1 MTVSCPRCG
10 TRYRLPPRSKLG
22 ANPTYRCVRCRQVFA
37 ADAAAEAPALEDEVE
52 PGDDDDTFTFGGA
65 PERDDAPEPDDTPAP
80 APRAAHGPP
89 PPVKSPARFA
99 VRTVIGVT
107 LLYALL
113 SIYLHTHPD
122 AVRGVLGRLPM
133 IGTSLAEKRL
143 DPASIQLANVRGEYQ
158 RVKGDQLVFVIS
170 GTAINNAPVAVRG
183 VQIEGRIRGAEEQ
196 RQVVFCGAAPRDVRD
211 LSVREIALL
220 QTLEPPKDWTVA
232 PGEQTT
238 FLVVFVG
245 PPVGLREFAAEVVA
259 VQGQPRRRAQQ
270 T

>member
-99 VRTVIGVT
+99 VRTV
-107 LLYALL
+107 
-113 SIYLHTHPD
+113 
-122 AVRGVLGRLPM
+122 RGVLGRLPM

-158 RVKGDQLVFVIS
+158 RVNGDQLVFVIS
-170 GTAINNAPVAVRG
+170 GTA
-183 VQIEGRIRGAEEQ
+183 
-196 RQVVFCGAAPRDVRD
+196 
-211 LSVREIALL
+211 
-220 QTLEPPKDWTVA
+220 
-232 PGEQTT
+232 
-238 FLVVFVG
+238 
-245 PPVGLREFAAEVVA
+245 
-259 VQGQPRRRAQQ
+259 
-270 T
+270 